1 MIHPNGDSTNPA
13 GIQRAQT
20 TRRSTKRDHRA
31 LIEARRRRRR
41 GAGGAGR
48 ARARAGPSWGVENC
62 LRRVFEE
69 GPVKEPYPRPTL
81 FVRTEHREKTISPR
95 PNRRAQ
101 INQTDRDR
109 SSEDA
114 LAGPR
119 PRGPRG
125 LELRAKFRHGLFYPP
140 GNKFQNINRRE
151 N

>member
-13 GIQRAQT
+13 GIWRNQT
-20 TRRSTKRDHRA
+20 PRRSTTRDVRA
-31 LIEARRRRRR
+31 LNE
-41 GAGGAGR
+41 AGGGGGGAQ
-48 ARARAGPSWGVENC
+48 AGPGEAGASPGPAGALENC

-81 FVRTEHREKTISPR
+81 FVRTEHREKTTSRR

-101 INQTDRDR
+101 INQTDRDG
-109 SSEDA
+109 STEDA

-125 LELRAKFRHGLFYPP
+125 LGLRARSDTVCFT
-140 GNKFQNINRRE
+140 RRGT
-151 N
+151 NFKT